1 MYNNVES
8 KVIAISEDSNIRE
21 IKREKKKKKQGT
33 MVRQKYGEKK
43 GYEGKNPKL
52 TEFLLFFYL
61 SQKL

>member
-1 MYNNVES
+1 ML
-8 KVIAISEDSNIRE
+8 
-21 IKREKKKKKQGT
+21 
-33 MVRQKYGEKK
+33 RQKYGEKK